1 MLETGDSSVDECMRD
16 SLTARMW
23 EDVKTKS
30 RFGYDVLY
38 SSVTEYNVARVSR
51 MSAAVA
57 YRTLFAL
64 TPVFIISVG
73 LLGLIVGSDTEA
85 QKDINEAITAI
96 AGEEVTKAFQTFVGT
111 ALAGSGSATL
121 VGVVLLFWT
130 TSSLFSEVQNDLND
144 IFHVPYEKTA
154 GAVEFLK
161 KRGWG
166 FLWGFGIGV
175 LVLTLWIANIVWQY
189 FEGFFL
195 ERNLDVLHTV
205 VAGLTPLV
213 SIVFLPIFFALMYQ
227 SLTDV
232 RIVNRALIYGS
243 VFAGLGFAI
252 TAWGAGIYF
261 TFSSDTSAAQVTAS
275 LFVLILLAYVLSG
288 VFLFGAVVIKV
299 HHDYLANGDV
309 LSPTERRELMIADLA
324 GADVVVADP
333 PTPMPVAAVSGFLAG
348 LFVGWRK
355 TRR

>member
-1 MLETGDSSVDECMRD
+1 MPD

-23 EDVKTKS
+23 DQLKTKA

-38 SSVTEYNVARVSR
+38 ASVNEYNMARVSR

-64 TPVFIISVG
+64 APVFIISVG
-73 LLGLIVGSDTEA
+73 VLGFIVGSDTEA
-85 QKDINEAITAI
+85 QQDIYEAITTI
-96 AGEEVTKAFQTFVGT
+96 AGEEIARAFETFVGT
-111 ALAGSGSATL
+111 ALAGSGSATAI
-121 VGVVLLFWT
+121 GVILLFWT
-130 TSSLFSEVQNDLND
+130 TSSLFYEVQNDLND
-144 IFHVPYEKTA
+144 IFHVPYEQTA
-154 GAVEFLK
+154 GTVEYFK

-166 FLWGFGIGV
+166 FIWVFGIGLMV
-175 LVLTLWIANIVWQY
+175 LLLWIANIVWQY
-189 FEGFFL
+189 FEGFFSN
-195 ERNLDVLHTV
+195 RNLDIWHDV
-205 VAGLTPLV
+205 VDALTPLV
-213 SIVFLPIFFALMYQ
+213 SLVFLPILFALLYQ

-232 RIVNRALIYGS
+232 RIVRRALIYGS

-275 LFVLILLAYVLSG
+275 LFVLILVAYVLSG
-288 VFLFGAVVIKV
+288 VFLFGAVVVKV
-299 HHDYLANGDV
+299 YGDYLAAGDV
-309 LSPTERRELMIADLA
+309 ISPTERREAMIADLG

-348 LFVGWRK
+348 IFVGWRRS
-355 TRR
+355 RR